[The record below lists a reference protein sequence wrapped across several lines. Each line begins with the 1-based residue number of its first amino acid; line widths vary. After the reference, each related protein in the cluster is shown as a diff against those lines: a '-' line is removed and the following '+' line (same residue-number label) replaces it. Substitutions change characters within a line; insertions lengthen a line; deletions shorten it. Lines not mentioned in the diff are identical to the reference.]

1 MATENIASSVLTNMG
16 RGTGFDFIKL
26 ARDLTD
32 AEKAPAEKRI
42 KSSIETSEA
51 KISGLAVLK
60 YNTERLI
67 TQLDGLNDEAELSA
81 PTAQSSDQ
89 SKVAIISTDGSTA
102 EGVRNVRVN
111 SLAQAQRN
119 LSNQFNSVS
128 QSLNSGSGF
137 SLTVT
142 KDDGTA
148 VVLQIE
154 DGFDTP
160 QGIVD
165 KLNYENLGITA
176 SVITENSDASSFRIM
191 VEGEIGFE
199 HGFSFSSDLAD
210 SDLGFHS
217 STNGNLVNDNGGASL
232 QAATDSS
239 LTFNGLAVTRSS
251 NTISDLLPGVTLSLI
266 AAHETTEDSTTLSVV
281 NDKLTLKTKLRS
293 LVEVYNDVQFA
304 IKELADPDSSAEDV
318 GGSLSSDLSAIRMV
332 RDTAYK
338 ALTGNS
344 STPSG
349 DVTALRD
356 IGVTLTAAGDL
367 QFSESDYDAVAS
379 KNFQDI
385 TKMLS
390 AGTTN
395 QSKWDGEPQGF
406 AKDAIIELEA
416 LTDSISGIFTQRT
429 KTAQSAVS
437 RYETE
442 LEDLNKRYEKIYDRY
457 IAQFTVMESIVNQ
470 LNSTRESLATTWEN
484 MGKFEK

>member
-1 MATENIASSVLTNMG
+1 
-16 RGTGFDFIKL
+16 
-26 ARDLTD
+26 
-32 AEKAPAEKRI
+32 
-42 KSSIETSEA
+42 
-51 KISGLAVLK
+51 
-60 YNTERLI
+60 
-67 TQLDGLNDEAELSA
+67 
-81 PTAQSSDQ
+81 
-89 SKVAIISTDGSTA
+89 
-102 EGVRNVRVN
+102 
-111 SLAQAQRN
+111 
-119 LSNQFNSVS
+119 
-128 QSLNSGSGF
+128 
-137 SLTVT
+137 
-142 KDDGTA
+142 
-148 VVLQIE
+148 
-154 DGFDTP
+154 
-160 QGIVD
+160 
-165 KLNYENLGITA
+165 
-176 SVITENSDASSFRIM
+176 
-191 VEGEIGFE
+191 
-199 HGFSFSSDLAD
+199 
-210 SDLGFHS
+210 
-217 STNGNLVNDNGGASL
+217 
-232 QAATDSS
+232 
-239 LTFNGLAVTRSS
+239 
-251 NTISDLLPGVTLSLI
+251 
-266 AAHETTEDSTTLSVV
+266 
-281 NDKLTLKTKLRS
+281 
-293 LVEVYNDVQFA
+293 
-304 IKELADPDSSAEDV
+304 
-318 GGSLSSDLSAIRMV
+318 MV

-437 RYETE
+437 RYEIE